1 MTPAVRGTLRRVMM
15 VCLCH
20 GVSER
25 RIRREMEH
33 GATTIEELA
42 ARCGAG
48 SCCHGCHPTLDA
60 LLAEPAVAVA
70 NPRSQLRL
78 A

>member
-1 MTPAVRGTLRRVMM
+1 MV

-25 RIRREMEH
+25 RVRREIEH
-33 GATTIEELA
+33 GATTIDELA

-48 SCCHGCHPTLDA
+48 ACCYGCHPTLEA
-60 LLAEPAVAVA
+60 LLEEHVVVVAV
-70 NPRSQLRL
+70 PRRKLRL

>member
-1 MTPAVRGTLRRVMM
+1 VI

-25 RIRREMEH
+25 RVRREIEH
-33 GATTIEELA
+33 GATTVDELA

-48 SCCHGCHPTLDA
+48 ACCYGCHPILDD
-60 LLAEPAVAVA
+60 LLTEQVATVTVTSRRFQVA
-70 NPRSQLRL
+70 
-78 A
+78 

>member
-1 MTPAVRGTLRRVMM
+1 VI

-25 RIRREMEH
+25 RVRREIEH
-33 GATTIEELA
+33 GATTVDELA

-48 SCCHGCHPTLDA
+48 SCCYGCHPTLDE
-60 LLAEPAVAVA
+60 LLREDVAAVMVPSRRFRVA
-70 NPRSQLRL
+70 
-78 A
+78 

>member
-1 MTPAVRGTLRRVMM
+1 MM

-25 RIRREMEH
+25 RVRREIEH
-33 GATTIEELA
+33 GATTVDELA

-48 SCCHGCHPTLDA
+48 ACCYGCHPVLDE
-60 LLAEPAVAVA
+60 LLSEHVAMVVVPSRRLQVA
-70 NPRSQLRL
+70 
-78 A
+78 

>member
-1 MTPAVRGTLRRVMM
+1 VI

-25 RIRREMEH
+25 RVRREIEH
-33 GATTIEELA
+33 GATTVDELA

-48 SCCHGCHPTLDA
+48 ACYGCHPILDD
-60 LLAEPAVAVA
+60 LLTEQVATVTVTARRFQVA
-70 NPRSQLRL
+70 
-78 A
+78 

>member
-1 MTPAVRGTLRRVMM
+1 VI

-25 RIRREMEH
+25 RVRREIEH
-33 GATTIEELA
+33 GATTVDELA

-48 SCCHGCHPTLDA
+48 ACCYGCHPILDD
-60 LLAEPAVAVA
+60 LLTEQVATVTVA
-70 NPRSQLRL
+70 SRRFQV